1 MASPS
6 PHHGVWLY
14 EKEGKQVGPVSES
27 YLIQLVELGEILPN
41 TMVWKKGLEDWV
53 PANRVRFLPFERP
66 PRRTEEAM
74 GTNAFERMCLPVGRS
89 GWAIAA
95 GYLGL
100 LSILFLP
107 APFAIWTGIMAIRE
121 IKQDPTKHGMGRA
134 IFGMVMG
141 SLILILLLIGIT
153 VGVGRR
159 AGSWFA
165 VYGGYG
171 HN

>member
-14 EKEGKQVGPVSES
+14 EKDGKQVGPVSES
-27 YLIQLVELGEILPN
+27 HLIQLVELGEILPN

-66 PRRTEEAM
+66 PRRTEV

-89 GWAIAA
+89 GWAITA

-134 IFGMVMG
+134 IFGIVMG
-141 SLILILLLIGIT
+141 SLILILLLSLFLIPFLIGIT
-153 VGVGRR
+153 R
-159 AGSWFA
+159 
-165 VYGGYG
+165 
-171 HN
+171 